1 MKNTHNFVKGVI
13 SLAISQLVIKI
24 LGMVYSLYLTNKEG
38 FGDAGN
44 AIYMSGYQVYALFL
58 TISSIG
64 VPNAIS
70 KLISEKLAIGDE
82 RSADRILKVATIF
95 FAIFGFLGTITLFLG
110 ANFISNNLLL
120 IPEAKFTLMFLSP
133 AIFFVAVSSVIEGY
147 FNGRKEIYKTA
158 KAQVIEQF
166 LKMIFT
172 ISIVN
177 FLATLTGKNTEYMA
191 AGANFATSLAAMLS
205 VFYLLIVCLKTR
217 KKVNVNKIRCYK
229 QESVIKI
236 LINIAKVSIP
246 LAVGALLV
254 ALNSNI
260 DAMTVVRNLKTV
272 VGEEMAQ
279 IRYGILTSK
288 VDVLLTV
295 PLSFNMAFSVALIPE
310 IASAKIKNDYED
322 ISKKISFSILIS
334 MLLAIPAMFGLY
346 AYSEE
351 ILKLL
356 FPKASAGGDLLKIA
370 VFAIPFQILVQTIN
384 GALQGLGKFN
394 VTTIA
399 LSVGTVVKLIGNLV
413 LLKST
418 VLLEKGAILSTIAC
432 YFAILCITFYN
443 LCKNCKLNLSF
454 SKILLKPILASFI
467 MIVVSKIF
475 YKELLVLGINES
487 LSTIMAILVAIIIY
501 VINILFLKILSIE
514 EIFRGKI
521 EKRVKTQKA

>member
-1 MKNTHNFVKGVI
+1 MKNTHNFITGVI
-13 SLAISQLVIKI
+13 SLAIAQLVIKV

-82 RSADRILKVATIF
+82 RAADRIFKVAMIF
-95 FAIFGFLGTITLFLG
+95 FAVFGFLGTITLFLG
-110 ANFISNNLLL
+110 ANFISNKLLL

-133 AIFFVAVSSVIEGY
+133 SIFFVAVSSVIEGY

-166 LKMIFT
+166 LKMLLT
-172 ISIVN
+172 ISIVD
-177 FLATLTGKNTEYMA
+177 FLSTLTGKNTEYMA

-205 VFYLLIVCLKTR
+205 VFYLLIICLKTR
-217 KKVNVNKIRCYK
+217 RKVNINRIKNYR
-229 QESVIKI
+229 QEGIIKI
-236 LINIAKVSIP
+236 LINIAKVSTP
-246 LAVGALLV
+246 LAIGALLV

-310 IASAKIKNDYED
+310 IASAKIKKDNEN
-322 ISKKISFSILIS
+322 ISKKLSFSILVS

-356 FPKASAGGDLLKIA
+356 FPRASAGGDLLKIA

-399 LSVGTVVKLIGNLV
+399 LSVGTAVKLVGNIF
-413 LLKST
+413 LLRNNT
-418 VLLEKGAILSTIAC
+418 LLEKGAILSTIIC
-432 YFAILCITFYN
+432 YFTIFCITFYN

-454 SKILLKPILASFI
+454 SKILFKPILASFI
-467 MIVVSKIF
+467 MIVLSKIVH
-475 YKELLVLGINES
+475 KELLLFGINEN
-487 LSTIMAILVAIIIY
+487 LSTVIAILIAVIIY
-501 VINILFLKILSIE
+501 FINIIFLKVLRFE
-514 EIFRGKI
+514 EIIKTKTKKI
-521 EKRVKTQKA
+521 

>member
-217 KKVNVNKIRCYK
+217 KKVKVNKIRCYK

-236 LINIAKVSIP
+236 LINI
-246 LAVGALLV
+246 
-254 ALNSNI
+254 
-260 DAMTVVRNLKTV
+260 R
-272 VGEEMAQ
+272 
-279 IRYGILTSK
+279 
-288 VDVLLTV
+288 
-295 PLSFNMAFSVALIPE
+295 
-310 IASAKIKNDYED
+310 
-322 ISKKISFSILIS
+322 
-334 MLLAIPAMFGLY
+334 
-346 AYSEE
+346 
-351 ILKLL
+351 
-356 FPKASAGGDLLKIA
+356 
-370 VFAIPFQILVQTIN
+370 
-384 GALQGLGKFN
+384 
-394 VTTIA
+394 
-399 LSVGTVVKLIGNLV
+399 
-413 LLKST
+413 
-418 VLLEKGAILSTIAC
+418 
-432 YFAILCITFYN
+432 
-443 LCKNCKLNLSF
+443 
-454 SKILLKPILASFI
+454 
-467 MIVVSKIF
+467 
-475 YKELLVLGINES
+475 
-487 LSTIMAILVAIIIY
+487 
-501 VINILFLKILSIE
+501 
-514 EIFRGKI
+514 
-521 EKRVKTQKA
+521 